1 MALPRLAE
9 AIGYSIGRSFVAVGP
24 LGGRHVKHLWRRLI
38 EYFAAEIFAS
48 KRGSGRLTTMPF
60 VPPERWR
67 LAGITDLEPAAW
79 EALCYLGS
87 TCVGAGPGAGKTELL
102 VQHATF
108 LL

>member
-1 MALPRLAE
+1 
-9 AIGYSIGRSFVAVGP
+9 
-24 LGGRHVKHLWRRLI
+24 
-38 EYFAAEIFAS
+38 
-48 KRGSGRLTTMPF
+48 MPF

-67 LAGITDLEPAAW
+67 LAGIADLELAAW
-79 EALCYLGS
+79 EALCHLGS